1 MWYAMQVL
9 SGREYIVEKYC
20 RERFEGRSLGECF
33 IARRRCKRKFRG
45 EWKVREENMFP
56 GYLFL
61 ITGQIREV
69 YHQLKAVPELTK
81 LLGDSDGPVPLDERE
96 IAFLKEF
103 GGSEHVIDMNEGY
116 IAGERIIVTSG
127 PLKGKE
133 GMIVKLDRHKRTAR
147 IRVEFFGGRQAEVG
161 IGLEIV
167 RKEPG

>member
-1 MWYAMQVL
+1 
-9 SGREYIVEKYC
+9 
-20 RERFEGRSLGECF
+20 
-33 IARRRCKRKFRG
+33 
-45 EWKVREENMFP
+45 MFP

-69 YHQLKAVPELTK
+69 YHQLKAVPELTR